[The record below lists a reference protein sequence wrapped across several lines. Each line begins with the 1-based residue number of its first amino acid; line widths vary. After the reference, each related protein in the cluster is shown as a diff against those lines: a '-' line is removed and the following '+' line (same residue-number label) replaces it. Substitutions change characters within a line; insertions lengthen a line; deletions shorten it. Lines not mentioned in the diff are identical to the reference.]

1 MSENINKKLWYAA
14 DHGDEARV
22 SQLIEK
28 GAEVDWTGDDDD
40 NSWTDGD
47 WDSTALHQAAIGGHT
62 PVVTRLLDS
71 GWSLD
76 ARDSNGETPVVTRLL
91 DSGWSL
97 DARDSNGETPLSY
110 AAGKGHLATANCLL
124 LRGAHIDNQDNNNW
138 TPLAT
143 WSFR

>member
-76 ARDSNGETPVVTRLL
+76 ARDSNGETP
-91 DSGWSL
+91 
-97 DARDSNGETPLSY
+97 LSY